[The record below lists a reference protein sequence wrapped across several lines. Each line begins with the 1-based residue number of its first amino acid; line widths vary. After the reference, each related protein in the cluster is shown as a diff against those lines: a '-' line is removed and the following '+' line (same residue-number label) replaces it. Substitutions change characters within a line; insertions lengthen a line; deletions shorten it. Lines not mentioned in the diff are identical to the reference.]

1 MIPLRALKKT
11 CVSSIAPEQTCVP
24 NILIRFQEC
33 VRILPT
39 WDSKLP
45 ELVQKNIQNLNQ
57 KPFLFD
63 STARPVV
70 SHIMSSLRRNHVFCR
85 IFSATPSHHHAFLC
99 RSIQCHKELQEL
111 HVTEVSKL
119 SCWAE
124 IYRRFSL
131 LCPTKKMGF
140 NSTRVDVT
148 QIQWAKMRSYP
159 TQNE

>member
-1 MIPLRALKKT
+1 MPLRAPKKNW
-11 CVSSIAPEQTCVP
+11 VSFITPEKTCVP

-45 ELVQKNIQNLNQ
+45 ELVKKNIQNFNQ

-70 SHIMSSLRRNHVFCR
+70 SHIMFSKSHFCR
-85 IFSATPSHHHAFLC
+85 MCSATPSHHHAFLC
-99 RSIQCHKELQEL
+99 HSIQCHKELQEL

-131 LCPTKKMGF
+131 WCPTKKLGF

-148 QIQWAKMRSYP
+148 QIQWAKMWSYP